1 MILHHWKGLM
11 LEQGTRFDYKGGN
24 VVFKVMEE

>member
-11 LEQGTRFDYKGGN
+11 LEQGMHFNYKGGN
-24 VVFKVMEE
+24 VVFKIVEE